1 MDINKSNKDMRR
13 IILISIFSVLFINL
27 FGQTQ
32 FDMNAKSKKRFEKAD
47 KDLNQIYLKLL
58 QSYKKDTAFI
68 RSLKEAQRQWVK
80 FRDAQVKMKYPSSR
94 DTYGSV
100 LPMCLDYYLEE
111 LTINRIKEL
120 KPWIDGIEEGDVC
133 SGSIK
138 LKGQ

>member
-1 MDINKSNKDMRR
+1 MKR
-13 IILISIFSVLFINL
+13 IILVSIFSVLFINL

-32 FDMNAKSKKRFEKAD
+32 LEMNTNAKTEFEKAD
-47 KDLNQIYLKLL
+47 NALNQIYLKLL
-58 QSYKKDTAFI
+58 KGYKNDSAFI
-68 RSLKEAQRQWVK
+68 RSLKESQLQWVK
-80 FRDAQVKMKYPSSR
+80 YRDAQVKMKYPSSR

-100 LPMCLDYYLEE
+100 LPMCQGNYLEE

-120 KPWIDGIEEGDVC
+120 KPWIDGVEEGDAC

>member
-1 MDINKSNKDMRR
+1 M
-13 IILISIFSVLFINL
+13 LISIFCILVVNL

-32 FDMNAKSKKRFEKAD
+32 FNMDAKSKAEYVKAD

-58 QSYKKDTAFI
+58 QSYKNDTVFI

-94 DTYGSV
+94 ETYGSV
-100 LPMCLDYYLEE
+100 LPMCLYYYVEE

-120 KPWIDGIEEGDVC
+120 KPWIDGVEEGDVC